1 MVSFQE
7 LSSEKKKKARL
18 NKSLR
23 VRSLPGLHIH
33 VYTRGRD
40 SEITHE
46 KELFYISKIIFL

>member
-23 VRSLPGLHIH
+23 VRSLPGLHI
-33 VYTRGRD
+33 YTGGRD
-40 SEITHE
+40 SEITLE
-46 KELFYISKIIFL
+46 RELFYISKIIFL